1 MKSWCKNDLN
11 IKCIAKFFFELKVN
25 VYFEEDSMNK
35 IVVLG
40 SFMMDL
46 VTKVDR
52 LPQDGETLIGQSF
65 IQNAGGKGAN
75 QAATIAKLGREVT
88 FAGMVGNDDFGL
100 EAKRVLDSLGVCTK
114 NLEITKLAPT
124 GIGNVMV
131 DNDGMNRIVIIPG
144 ANLVYSAKE
153 FNQIKDLVRS
163 TELLVLQLEMDFE
176 LTEQVIDF
184 AHKNRVRILLNP
196 APARKLSKEILMKI
210 DYLTP
215 NETELGI
222 LTNQSIQSTE
232 EAIQAAKLLIK
243 EGVKNVIVTL
253 GENGAI
259 WVDESGTTTK
269 MKAFSVGAVDT
280 VAAGDSFNGAL
291 ACGIID
297 DLDKEEI
304 LRTANQVGA
313 LTVTKAGAIQ
323 ALPTIEEL
331 EEFQQVIDRIEV

>member
-1 MKSWCKNDLN
+1 
-11 IKCIAKFFFELKVN
+11 
-25 VYFEEDSMNK
+25 MNK

-46 VTKVDR
+46 VTKVER
-52 LPQDGETLIGQSF
+52 LPKNGETLVGHSF
-65 IQNAGGKGAN
+65 TQNAGGKGAN
-75 QAATIAKLGREVT
+75 QAATIAKLGKPVT

-100 EAKRVLDSLGVCTK
+100 EAKKVLDSLGVSTD
-114 NLEITKLAPT
+114 NLEVTNTSAT

-131 DNDGMNRIVIIPG
+131 DKEGMNRIVIIPG
-144 ANLVYSAKE
+144 ANLVYSANEFERIKE
-153 FNQIKDLVRS
+153 IVRS
-163 TELLVLQLEMDFE
+163 SELLILQLEMDFE
-176 LTEQVIDF
+176 LTKQAIDF
-184 AHKNRVRILLNP
+184 AHGNGVKILLNP
-196 APARKLSKEILMKI
+196 APARTLSKDLLKKI

-222 LTNQSIQSTE
+222 LTNQSIQTTE
-232 EAIQAAKLLIK
+232 EAIQAARLLVE

-253 GENGAI
+253 GENGAVWI
-259 WVDESGTTTK
+259 DESGSITK
-269 MKAFSVGAVDT
+269 MKAFSVDAVDT

-304 LRTANQVGA
+304 LKTANQVGA

-323 ALPTIEEL
+323 ALPTIDEL
-331 EEFQQVIDRIEV
+331 EEFRQAINRIEV

>member
-1 MKSWCKNDLN
+1 MS
-11 IKCIAKFFFELKVN
+11 
-25 VYFEEDSMNK
+25 K

-52 LPQDGETLIGQSF
+52 LPKNGETLVGLSF
-65 IQNAGGKGAN
+65 IQNSGGKGAN
-75 QAATIAKLGREVT
+75 QAAAIAKLGKPVI

-100 EAKRVLDSLGVCTK
+100 EARRVLDSIGVSTN
-114 NLEITKLAPT
+114 NLKITKSSPT

-131 DNDGMNRIVIIPG
+131 DQNGMNRIVIIPG
-144 ANLVYSAKE
+144 ANLVYSSIEFESIKE
-153 FNQIKDLVRS
+153 LVRS
-163 TELLVLQLEMDFE
+163 SKLLVLQLEMDFE
-176 LTEQVIDF
+176 LTKGAIDF
-184 AHKNRVRILLNP
+184 AHKNGVKILLNP
-196 APARKLSKEILMKI
+196 APARKLPKELLRKI

-222 LTNQSIQSTE
+222 LTNQAIQTAE
-232 EAIQAAKLLIK
+232 EAIKAAQSLVK

-253 GENGAI
+253 GEKGAVWI
-259 WVDESGTTTK
+259 DDSGDVTK
-269 MKAFSVGAVDT
+269 MKAFSVDAVDT

-313 LTVTKAGAIQ
+313 LTVTKTGAIQ
-323 ALPTIEEL
+323 SLPTIEEL
-331 EEFQQVIDRIEV
+331 EEFQHAINRIEV